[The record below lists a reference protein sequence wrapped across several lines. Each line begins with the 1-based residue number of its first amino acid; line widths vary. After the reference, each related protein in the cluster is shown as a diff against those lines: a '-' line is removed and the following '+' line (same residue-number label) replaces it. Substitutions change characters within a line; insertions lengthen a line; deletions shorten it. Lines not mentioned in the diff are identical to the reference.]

1 MSSIVLLN
9 ICLECPH
16 HLRHLCHLSSHR
28 QHFGNARRGLP
39 RLRRGLLVLQ
49 KKRVQDLLI
58 LLLRMLR
65 RRLLVLRRL
74 RLLLHLC
81 SCYICRKFCSRGLR
95 CCAPPSHHLVF
106 SSRH

>member
-1 MSSIVLLN
+1 MSSIV
-9 ICLECPH
+9 LECPH

-65 RRLLVLRRL
+65 RRFILRENSFLLIPRN
-74 RLLLHLC
+74 
-81 SCYICRKFCSRGLR
+81 KFNRNRTRFQTRSRSQLDTE
-95 CCAPPSHHLVF
+95 PLDSLWIYM
-106 SSRH
+106 

>member
-28 QHFGNARRGLP
+28 QHFDNARRGLP

-49 KKRVQDLLI
+49 KRRV
-58 LLLRMLR
+58 
-65 RRLLVLRRL
+65 
-74 RLLLHLC
+74 
-81 SCYICRKFCSRGLR
+81 
-95 CCAPPSHHLVF
+95 
-106 SSRH
+106 